1 MAFKILAIDGG
12 GIRGLYPA
20 YILMKMQK
28 EMSLDYQKSFDLIT
42 GTSTGSIIAASLA
55 IGYPIEEVV
64 ALYESEGG
72 KIFKSNKFSVK
83 GIYKS
88 LYNNEYLKS
97 KLRKVFGDKKLSE
110 LTTKLIIPST
120 DISNGCVHV
129 FKSGYSPDFVRDKEV
144 KLRDAVLASCSA
156 PMFFD
161 PVKVNEYLLTDGG
174 VWANNPSLVA
184 VVEALSRFE
193 KDLSKI
199 KLLSLGTGISKSLY
213 NINKAESRKWGIA
226 TGWKRQELIE
236 LILNLQSQTAANI
249 VRLLLPPSN
258 YLRINFESETKM
270 PLDKV
275 GFISTIKTR
284 ADKDFSHK
292 YQEIKNFLQD

>member
-1 MAFKILAIDGG
+1 MVFKILAIDGG

-64 ALYESEGG
+64 ALYESEGD
-72 KIFKSNKFSVK
+72 KIFKSNKLSVK

-88 LYNNEYLKS
+88 LYSNEYLKS
-97 KLRKVFGDKKLSE
+97 KLREVFGNKKLSE

-120 DISNGCVHV
+120 DISNGSVHV

-161 PVKVNEYLLTDGG
+161 PVKINEYLLTDGG

-213 NINKAESRKWGIA
+213 DINKAENRKWGIA
-226 TGWKRQELIE
+226 TGWKKQELIE

-249 VRLLLPPSN
+249 VKLLLPPSN

-275 GFISTIKTR
+275 DFISNLKTR
-284 ADKDFSHK
+284 ADYDFSYK